1 MGGCGCLSHFL
12 WTRRQMPTYEVA
24 YGVRLLDDVH
34 NYFPALLY
42 SQGRFMS
49 TNQILHYIR
58 YQIMT
63 QFPRHGRIMPL
74 SRAVDESLA
83 SAEFILNLL
92 NTFVVHDDGR
102 AAAFAAPVIVR
113 ATPAQ
118 INEGSEIVTDISG
131 SNCAVCQDVIVEA
144 DTCRRLRACR
154 HIYHQTC
161 IDQWYRRSVRCPT
174 CRHDIREAAD
184 TLAVSPM

>member
-1 MGGCGCLSHFL
+1 
-12 WTRRQMPTYEVA
+12 
-24 YGVRLLDDVH
+24 
-34 NYFPALLY
+34 
-42 SQGRFMS
+42 
-49 TNQILHYIR
+49 
-58 YQIMT
+58 
-63 QFPRHGRIMPL
+63 MPL
-74 SRAVDESLA
+74 NRAVDESLA